1 MNYRIQHTVT
11 AAEPPALD
19 WLPKNRA
26 EEVAANKYNGSSASE
41 KPKGMDEHEFKHALN
56 AVIDAVTPIPG
67 ALEAITERM
76 KTYVYPG
83 R

>member
-1 MNYRIQHTVT
+1 MSYRIQHTVT
-11 AAEPPALD
+11 APEPPVTD

-26 EEVAANKYNGSSASE
+26 EEAAANKYNGSSASE
-41 KPKGMDEHEFKHALN
+41 KSKGMDEHEFKHALN